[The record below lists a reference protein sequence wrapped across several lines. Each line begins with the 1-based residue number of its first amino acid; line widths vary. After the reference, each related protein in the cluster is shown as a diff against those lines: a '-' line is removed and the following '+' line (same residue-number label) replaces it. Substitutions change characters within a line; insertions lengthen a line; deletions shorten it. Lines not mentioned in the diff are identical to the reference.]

1 MNEQQV
7 IDLLNDSSKYTFEK
21 EKDNFSRYDAFC
33 KENGVM
39 LEIKCRRAFY
49 DDTLIEKMKYDWNTQ
64 YANDNNYKFMYA
76 VSMPKD
82 GKETVYIFKPAELDI
97 SWFTKKLPAQTDFG
111 RKEWIDKEIAYIPI
125 VDAVATRG

>member
-7 IDLLNDSSKYTFEK
+7 IDLLNSTSKYNFIK
-21 EKDNFSRYDAFC
+21 EKDNYSRYDAFC
-33 KENGVM
+33 KDNDTM

-49 DDTLIEKMKYDWNTQ
+49 DDTLIEKMKYDWNIQ
-64 YANDNNYKFMYA
+64 YSKDNNYKFLYA
-76 VSMPKD
+76 VSMPKR
-82 GKETVYIFKPAELDI
+82 GKETIYIFHPAKLNI

-125 VDAVATRG
+125 SEAVATR

>member
-1 MNEQQV
+1 
-7 IDLLNDSSKYTFEK
+7 
-21 EKDNFSRYDAFC
+21 
-33 KENGVM
+33 M

-64 YANDNNYKFMYA
+64 HAIENNYKFLYA
-76 VSMPKD
+76 VSMPNNNK
-82 GKETVYIFKPAELDI
+82 GKETVYIFQPDKLNI
-97 SWFTKKLPAQTDFG
+97 SWFIKKLPAQTDFG

>member
-7 IDLLNDSSKYTFEK
+7 IDLLNDTSKYTFKK

-33 KENGVM
+33 EEHGVM

-49 DDTLIEKMKYDWNTQ
+49 DDTLIEKMKYDWNTK
-64 YANDNNYKFMYA
+64 YANDNNYKFLYA

-82 GKETVYIFKPAELDI
+82 GKETIYLFHPNKLNI

-125 VDAVATRG
+125 KDAVATR